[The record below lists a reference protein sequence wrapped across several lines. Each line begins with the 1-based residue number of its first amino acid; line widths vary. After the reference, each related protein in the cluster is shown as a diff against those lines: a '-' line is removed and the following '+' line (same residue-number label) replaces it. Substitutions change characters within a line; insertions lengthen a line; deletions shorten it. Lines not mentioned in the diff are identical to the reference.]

1 MGISK
6 HTHIDSKHLLHK
18 GVYAITLKEMAV
30 IVADPFCYPDE
41 HRKVA
46 MHLRVLICTAIG
58 WPHANAWHFSYCQ
71 ILHIFDLQCCIIGHQ
86 LNNYWVVIIL
96 NLSVQNCRNE
106 IEGLVIL
113 AFAWSSTTMQI
124 FSCSL
129 KTYQS
134 FFFFFLLIFVNTN
147 KKKI

>member
-1 MGISK
+1 MNQRYGNFKTYTYILKAPASQRSLCNYSEGDGC
-6 HTHIDSKHLLHK
+6 HCCRSVLLPWRAQK
-18 GVYAITLKEMAV
+18 SCDAPACVS
-30 IVADPFCYPDE
+30 
-41 HRKVA
+41 
-46 MHLRVLICTAIG
+46 ICTAIG

-134 FFFFFLLIFVNTN
+134 FFFF
-147 KKKI
+147 